1 MMTVQLSPFDSAEYL
16 DSEEAVEEYM
26 LAAFETEDPAFIARC
41 LGTVARARN
50 MSQLSRETGM
60 SRAALYKALSG
71 EGNPE
76 FATIMKVLHA
86 LGIRLAPKVSAPV
99 SSC

>member
-1 MMTVQLSPFDSAEYL
+1 MTLKTSPFDAAEML
-16 DSEEAVEEYM
+16 DSDEAIEEFII
-26 LAAFETEDPAFIARC
+26 AAFETEDPAFIAKS

-50 MSQLSRETGM
+50 MSLLAREIGM

-76 FATIMKVLHA
+76 FATIMKVMKA
-86 LGIRLAPKVSAPV
+86 LGIGLAPVISGDKTAA
-99 SSC
+99 